1 MFENIIITS
10 LISRL
15 LIIRTSKLCSGVPPQ
30 DECFILAFVWSTPP
44 SSQRGTGSVREEVFT
59 PLVQQR
65 EALSLDSQSDMGKAR
80 EPSMAEPQLRVHQ
93 ATMAPFVLCLL
104 HLMPK
109 GMLEDVSSS
118 QAEASQGGHM
128 HELP

>member
-80 EPSMAEPQLRVHQ
+80 EPSMAEPQL
-93 ATMAPFVLCLL
+93 
-104 HLMPK
+104 
-109 GMLEDVSSS
+109 SSS
-118 QAEASQGGHM
+118 GHHGSLCPLPTSPDAQGDAGGRV
-128 HELP
+128 L